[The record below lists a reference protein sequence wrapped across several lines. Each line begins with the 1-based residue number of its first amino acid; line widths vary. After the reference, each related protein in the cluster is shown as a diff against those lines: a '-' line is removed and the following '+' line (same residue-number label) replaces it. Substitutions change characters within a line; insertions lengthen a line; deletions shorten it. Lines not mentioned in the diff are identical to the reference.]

1 MKISLNPVH
10 KTPRAGLTV
19 KKDLMNYCQITLH
32 ISFRVFWFCNIVAG
46 LVLMFIFINPIYTKW
61 STNPTIV
68 SPESTNYAIWNI
80 YFPAVTIC
88 SNNKVLDGQLQ
99 RIVKKAPWVNMTANS
114 TAIPNFNKLKGL
126 KNAISNTILYEVEP
140 HRLRSGNL
148 NSSDEYLLNN
158 HKSQIPKAMQ
168 QVWFYHFYIL
178 LKP

>member
-1 MKISLNPVH
+1 MYIYSTRKQCAIVSINFHVLKSCACNQ
-10 KTPRAGLTV
+10 KR
-19 KKDLMNYCQITLH
+19 LH
-32 ISFRVFWFCNIVAG
+32 ELLPNHTISFRVFWFCNIVAG

-148 NSSDEYLLNN
+148 NSTDEYLLNN

-168 QVWFYHFYIL
+168 QV
-178 LKP
+178 

>member
-1 MKISLNPVH
+1 MSNLPPLRRHSLWTPPNH
-10 KTPRAGLTV
+10 KV
-19 KKDLMNYCQITLH
+19 H
-32 ISFRVFWFCNIVAG
+32 ISFRVFWFCCIVAG

-88 SNNKVLDGQLQ
+88 SNNKVLDGQLK
-99 RIVKKAPWVNMTANS
+99 RIVKKPPWVNMTANS
-114 TAIPNFNKLKGL
+114 TAIPNFDKLKSL

-140 HRLRSGNL
+140 HRLKSGNL

-168 QVWFYHFYIL
+168 QVRF
-178 LKP
+178 